1 MIALLTCLTSK
12 TMDNNLTNTMK
23 KIRLD
28 LSKPEH
34 HLAWNIYK
42 KIEEGGDSVALG
54 NRLMR
59 GLGIDSHKNPPLL
72 EVAGWSTK
80 ELERKCILMLHQ
92 LSIILGR

>member
-1 MIALLTCLTSK
+1 ME
-12 TMDNNLTNTMK
+12 NNFTRSMER
-23 KIRLD
+23 IQLD
-28 LSKPEH
+28 LSNPEH
-34 HLAWNIYK
+34 HLAWSIYK
-42 KIEEGGDSVALG
+42 KIEEGQDPVALG

>member
-1 MIALLTCLTSK
+1 
-12 TMDNNLTNTMK
+12 MDKNLTNTMK
-23 KIRLD
+23 KIQLD
-28 LSKPEH
+28 LSNPEH
-34 HLAWNIYK
+34 HLAWSIYK

-80 ELERKCILMLHQ
+80 ELERKFILMFHQ
-92 LSIILGR
+92 LNIFLGK